1 MDTQNLKIL
10 LKQKM
15 FHFGR
20 YLMFVYYNAY
30 YSFCCL
36 SIWQQIRSA
45 AQSVI

>member
-30 YSFCCL
+30 SFCCL
-36 SIWQQIRSA
+36 SIWQQIRGSA